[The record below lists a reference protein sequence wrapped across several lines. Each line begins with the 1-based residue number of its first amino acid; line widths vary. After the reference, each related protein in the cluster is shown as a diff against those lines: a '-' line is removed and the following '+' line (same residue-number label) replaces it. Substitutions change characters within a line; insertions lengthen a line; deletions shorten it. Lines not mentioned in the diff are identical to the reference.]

1 MTSTHLLVQSCYKF
15 WRSINLLLTA
25 QINYIFSD
33 CSKPCPA
40 GSTLSDCSICT
51 CDDVT
56 VIGRVWTKENP
67 QTPIGHVA
75 VYVVGH
81 DWEVTTYT
89 NNTGH
94 FQLNDIC
101 TEGLEIRVD
110 MQGLVSEEMTYN
122 YNDFT
127 DGNVEIFCSKN
138 GNTVI

>member
-1 MTSTHLLVQSCYKF
+1 MEILQ
-15 WRSINLLLTA
+15 SINP
-25 QINYIFSD
+25 FSDDQNPLALNLILSRQLHLFTD
-33 CSKPCPA
+33 CSKTCPP
-40 GSTLSDCSICT
+40 GGTLSDCSICT

-110 MQGLVSEEMTYN
+110 MQGLVSEQLKYK

-127 DGNVEIFCSKN
+127 DGDIEIYCAKN
-138 GNTVI
+138 S